1 MKKLLV
7 ILLLVHSLLCSGQ
20 FTFDLDQAVVVRAGD
35 NTLPSAWAGGLNT
48 AQYNTMDLDGDGND
62 DLVLYDRMAKK
73 VVTYLNT
80 SNTWKYAPEY
90 ESLFPTEIT
99 NWLLLR
105 DFNLDGRKD
114 IFTGDILG
122 MRVFINVAQS
132 DIPQWE
138 LFPFFANGMR
148 SEVLLTKGL
157 SGIINLQMQFDDIP
171 GIADADGDG
180 DLDIFSIDYGGSGTV
195 NFHRNYSKE
204 RFNTDDSLIFEL
216 VDKTWGDFRE
226 CTCGVFA
233 FNNEG
238 CSSGGRTKHAGG
250 KSILVFD
257 ENGDGNPDLL
267 ISEGECSDL
276 LLLINEGTVD
286 APVFN
291 SSHPYPSTPANF
303 LQYPTGY
310 FEDVDFDGVKDLV
323 ATPSVYV
330 KEDIQTNLET
340 SNWFYKN
347 NGSNSMPDFAL
358 QGKAF
363 LQEDMIDVGDNSVPA
378 FTDLEGD
385 GDLDL
390 FVSSNN
396 FPATIT
402 LLENTGTVSMP
413 EFTLADDDYLGL
425 AAMELRNLK
434 IQLVDLN
441 KDGRRDL
448 AFTAIPFNAGTPGVY
463 VLYNESNGGLQ
474 LNLSNVQPIS
484 FTVTGAENI
493 WFTDVDADGEQDILK
508 GRNNGAVEYWRN
520 TGSLNF
526 TLTDSQFLG
535 LGANVFTVNPS
546 FATGDLNF
554 DGKADLVIAANSGEV
569 QIYDNYQNFQDGD
582 VAESALI
589 LNPLI
594 DDYVEYNLG
603 GRLWP
608 VVANIFSQGRPS
620 LIIGTTMG
628 GLKILRPT
636 EQSAESDFVNVYPNP
651 VQPGIGEVL
660 NILASTQVSLDIFT
674 ITGARVQTGLE
685 LSAYQTHTFDPG
697 VLARGLYIFR
707 FNTGDKTFVERI
719 VVR

>member
-1 MKKLLV
+1 MKKFYV
-7 ILLLVHSLLCSGQ
+7 ILLLVQPLLCSGQ
-20 FTFDLDQAVVVRAGD
+20 FTFDLDQSVVVRAGSVE
-35 NTLPSAWAGGLNT
+35 LASAWAGGLNT
-48 AQYNTMDLDGDGND
+48 AQYNTMDLDGDGKD
-62 DLVLYDRMAKK
+62 DLVLYDRMARK
-73 VVTYLNT
+73 VVTFLNT

-90 ESLFPTEIT
+90 ESLFPPEIT
-99 NWLLLR
+99 NWLQLR

-122 MRVFINVAQS
+122 IRVFINTAES
-132 DIPQWE
+132 GIPQWE
-138 LFPFFANGMR
+138 LFPFYANGTR

-157 SGIINLQMQFDDIP
+157 SGMINLQMQFDDIP

-195 NFHRNYSKE
+195 NFHRNFSKE
-204 RFNTDDSLIFEL
+204 RFDLHDSLVFEL
-216 VDKTWGDFRE
+216 VDKSWGDFRE

-233 FNNEG
+233 FNNEA

-250 KSILVFD
+250 KSLLVFD

-267 ISEGECSDL
+267 ISEGECSEL
-276 LLLINEGTVD
+276 LLLINEGTLE

-291 SSHPYPSTPANF
+291 SSIPYPSTPANF

-310 FEDVDFDGVKDLV
+310 FEDVDFDGLRDLV

-330 KEDIQTNLET
+330 KEEIQTNLQT

-347 NGSNSMPDFAL
+347 NGTNSMPDFDL

-363 LQEDMIDVGDNSVPA
+363 LQQGMIDVGDNSVPA

-390 FVSSNN
+390 FISSNW

-402 LLENTGTVSMP
+402 LFENTGTASTP
-413 EFTLADDDYLGL
+413 EFALADEDFLGL
-425 AAMELRNLK
+425 ASMEMRNLK
-434 IQLVDLN
+434 IQMVDLN

-448 AFTAIPFNAGTPGVY
+448 AFTAIPVNAGTPGVF
-463 VLYNESNGGLQ
+463 VIYNESDDGLQ
-474 LNLSNVQPIS
+474 LNLSNVQPIPFIVS
-484 FTVTGAENI
+484 GAENI
-493 WFTDVDADGEQDILK
+493 WFTDVDADGEQDIIK

-520 TGSLNF
+520 TGGLNF

-546 FATGDLNF
+546 FATGDLDF
-554 DGKADLVIAANSGEV
+554 DGKADLVIAANAGEV
-569 QIYDNYQNFQDGD
+569 QIYKNYLNFKDGD
-582 VAESALI
+582 IPDQAQIV
-589 LNPLI
+589 NPLI
-594 DDYVEYNLG
+594 EDYISYNLG

-608 VVANIFSQGRPS
+608 VAVNLFSEGRPS
-620 LIIGTTMG
+620 LVLGTTMG
-628 GLKILRPT
+628 GLKLLRPT
-636 EQSAESDFVNVYPNP
+636 GQVGEANYVNVYPNP
-651 VQPGIGEVL
+651 VQPGRGEVL
-660 NILASTQVSLDIFT
+660 NILASTAVSLDIFT
-674 ITGARVQTGLE
+674 VTGSRVQTGLQF
-685 LSAYQTHTFDPG
+685 SAYQTHTFDPAT
-697 VLARGLYIFR
+697 LAQGLYIFR
-707 FNTGDKTFVERI
+707 FNTGEKSIVERI